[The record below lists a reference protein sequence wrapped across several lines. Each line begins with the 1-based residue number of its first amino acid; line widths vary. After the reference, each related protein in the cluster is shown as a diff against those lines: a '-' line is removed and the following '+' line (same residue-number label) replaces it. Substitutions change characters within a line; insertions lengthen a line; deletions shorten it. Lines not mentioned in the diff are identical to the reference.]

1 MDLGAGSGKRRSE
14 RRRLMKANVITL
26 VVIVVM
32 TVWLAAQV
40 GSVAWTPV
48 KVVGGVMAAAGVVL
62 LIVARLQLGSAFSV
76 QAKAKKLV
84 TTGLY
89 SRIRNPIYVFSAMFL
104 VGIVIVLE
112 RWLLLLPIAALV
124 PLQVVRARR
133 EARVLAAAFGEE
145 YARYKAGTW
154 F

>member
-1 MDLGAGSGKRRSE
+1 
-14 RRRLMKANVITL
+14 MKANVITL
-26 VVIVVM
+26 AVILVM
-32 TVWLAAQV
+32 TVWLAAHV

-48 KVVGGVMAAAGVVL
+48 KLVGGVMAAAGVVL

-84 TTGLY
+84 TTGIY

-104 VGIVIVLE
+104 VGLVIVTE
-112 RWLLLLPIAALV
+112 RWLLLLPIALLV
-124 PLQVVRARR
+124 PMQVVRARK
-133 EARVLAAAFGEE
+133 EERVLAAAFGEE
-145 YARYKAGTW
+145 YVRYKAGTW

>member
-1 MDLGAGSGKRRSE
+1 
-14 RRRLMKANVITL
+14 MKANVITL

-48 KVVGGVMAAAGVVL
+48 KVVGGAMAAAGVVL
-62 LIVARLQLGSAFSV
+62 LIVARLQLGVAFSI

-84 TTGLY
+84 TTGIY
-89 SRIRNPIYVFSAMFL
+89 SRIRNPIYVFSAVFL

-124 PLQVVRARR
+124 ALQVVRARK
-133 EARVLAAAFGEE
+133 EERVLATAFGEE
-145 YARYKAGTW
+145 YERYKARTW

>member
-1 MDLGAGSGKRRSE
+1 
-14 RRRLMKANVITL
+14 MKLNLITL
-26 VVIVVM
+26 AMLIVGVVWACLYAPSVEWNAVKIVG
-32 TVWLAAQV
+32 AAIA
-40 GSVAWTPV
+40 G
-48 KVVGGVMAAAGVVL
+48 AALVL
-62 LIVARLQLGSAFSV
+62 LIVARLQLGASFSI

-84 TTGLY
+84 TTGIY

-104 VGIVIVLE
+104 VGMVIVSE
-112 RWLLLLPIAALV
+112 RWLLLLPIAALI
-124 PLQVVRARR
+124 PMQVVRARR

>member
-1 MDLGAGSGKRRSE
+1 
-14 RRRLMKANVITL
+14 MKANVITL

-32 TVWLAAQV
+32 TVWLAAHV

-62 LIVARLQLGSAFSV
+62 LIVARLQLGAAFSV
-76 QAKAKKLV
+76 RAKAKTLV

-104 VGIVIVLE
+104 VGLVIVSE
-112 RWLLLLPIAALV
+112 RWVLLLPIALLI
-124 PLQVVRARR
+124 PMQVVRARK
-133 EARVLAAAFGEE
+133 EERVLSAAFGEE
-145 YARYKAGTW
+145 YERYRAGSW

>member
-1 MDLGAGSGKRRSE
+1 
-14 RRRLMKANVITL
+14 MKANVITL
-26 VVIVVM
+26 VVIVGM
-32 TVWLAAQV
+32 TVWLAAHV

-62 LIVARLQLGSAFSV
+62 LIVARLQLGAAFSV
-76 QAKAKKLV
+76 RAKAKTLV

-104 VGIVIVLE
+104 VGLVIVSE
-112 RWLLLLPIAALV
+112 RWVLLLPIALLI
-124 PLQVVRARR
+124 PMQVVRARK
-133 EARVLAAAFGEE
+133 EERVLSAAFGEE
-145 YARYKAGTW
+145 YERYRAGTW

>member
-1 MDLGAGSGKRRSE
+1 
-14 RRRLMKANVITL
+14 MKANVITL

-32 TVWLAAQV
+32 TVWLAAHV

-62 LIVARLQLGSAFSV
+62 LIVARLQLGAAFSV
-76 QAKAKKLV
+76 RAKAKTLV

-104 VGIVIVLE
+104 VGIVIVSE
-112 RWLLLLPIAALV
+112 RWLLLLPIALLV
-124 PLQVVRARR
+124 PMQIARARK
-133 EARVLAAAFGEE
+133 EERVLAAAFGEE

>member
-1 MDLGAGSGKRRSE
+1 
-14 RRRLMKANVITL
+14 MKANVITL
-26 VVIVVM
+26 VVIVGM
-32 TVWLAAQV
+32 TVWLAAHV

-62 LIVARLQLGSAFSV
+62 LIVARLQLGAAFSV

-84 TTGLY
+84 TTGIY

-104 VGIVIVLE
+104 VGLVIVSE
-112 RWLLLLPIAALV
+112 RWLLLLPIALLI
-124 PLQVVRARR
+124 PMQVVRARK
-133 EARVLAAAFGEE
+133 EERVLAAAFGEE
-145 YARYKAGTW
+145 YVRYKAGTW